1 MRFFCIM
8 LFMNCI
14 SESKEYKNALK
25 ERFIKYVK
33 IWSESNSELADK
45 GVFPSTKQ
53 QWDFAKVLLK
63 ELKKLGLKNVQLTK
77 KCYVYANLPGTGSL
91 SNAPSVLFLAHM
103 DTVDEVT
110 GKNVNPKIAK
120 KPEEYSGDEKDTI
133 ITTDGTTLLGA
144 DDKAGVAAI
153 ITAVEYIIKNKID
166 HCPFELIFSPD
177 EETGHGMDY
186 VPFELI
192 KSKFAYTVDG
202 GDLGEMETECFNAFS
217 ALVTFTGNACHTGD
231 AKKLKMV
238 NATLMASNF
247 ISSLPQDKRPETT
260 EKYQG
265 FIAPM
270 NVNGTIE
277 KSTVSLLLRSF
288 DMKEMEE
295 EKKTVKKLAEQCA
308 KKSGGTVT
316 VSYRQ
321 QYLNMKNE
329 LDKNPF
335 VVEKLIAAYKK
346 AGVKIVNKPI
356 RGGTD
361 GSRLTELG
369 IPTPN
374 IFTGAHN
381 FHSRNEW
388 CSLNQMSK
396 SADIIVNLLTE

>member
-1 MRFFCIM
+1 
-8 LFMNCI
+8 MNCI
-14 SESKEYKNALK
+14 SESNEYKNALK

-53 QWDFAKVLLK
+53 QWDFAKGLLK

-110 GKNVNPKIAK
+110 GKNVNPQIAK
-120 KPEEYSGDEKDTI
+120 KPEEYSGDKKDTI

-153 ITAVEYIIKNKID
+153 VTAVEYIIKNKID

-277 KSTVSLLLRSF
+277 KSSVSLLLRSF

-321 QYLNMKNE
+321 QYLNMKDE